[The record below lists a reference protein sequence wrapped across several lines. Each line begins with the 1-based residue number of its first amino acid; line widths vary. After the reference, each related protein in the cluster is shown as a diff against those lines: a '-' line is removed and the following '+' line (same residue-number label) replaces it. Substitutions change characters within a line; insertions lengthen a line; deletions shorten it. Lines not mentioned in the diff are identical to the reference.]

1 MDSGL
6 FAVVNGAL
14 RAEMR
19 LDVLANNLANTN
31 TTGYK
36 ESEITFDSYMTK
48 PGPEQ
53 FPMPGNSFMGLR
65 GPGDIPFPFSSPAT
79 NAYSVTYP
87 RADGTH
93 TNVSQGPITKTDNP
107 LDIAIEG
114 EGYFV
119 LNTPEGRRYTR
130 DGAFAINNQGELVS
144 KDGYQVMGAGDATLN
159 IGSER
164 VEISQDGTIA
174 NKFGQVGVISR
185 VNLPA
190 ESLVKAGGNLFE
202 ADENLETPLQGDT
215 GGFIQGFLEKSNAN
229 VIRGMSQMIQTNRA
243 FESYMQMI
251 KALDGVEG
259 QAIQVGRLNT

>member
-36 ESEITFDSYMTK
+36 EGEITFDSYMTK
-48 PGPEQ
+48 PGVEQ
-53 FPMPGNSFMGLR
+53 FPLPGDSFMGLR

-93 TNVSQGPITKTDNP
+93 TNTSQGALKKTDNS
-107 LDIAIEG
+107 LDVALEG
-114 EGYFV
+114 DGFFV

-130 DGAFAINNQGELVS
+130 DGAFSINAQGALVS
-144 KDGYQVMGAGDATLN
+144 KDGFQVMGVGGAALAV
-159 IGSER
+159 GSER
-164 VEISQDGTIA
+164 VEIGKDGTIA
-174 NKFGQVGVISR
+174 NRNGQVGRLLR
-185 VNLPA
+185 VGLPVA
-190 ESLVKAGGNLFE
+190 ALERAGGNLYKAPGDQE
-202 ADENLETPLQGDT
+202 IPLEGAR
-215 GGFIQGFLEKSNAN
+215 GGFLQGFLEQSNAN
-229 VIRGMSQMIQTNRA
+229 VIRGMSQMIEANRA

-251 KALDGVEG
+251 KALDGLDG
-259 QAIQVGRLNT
+259 QAVQIGRLS